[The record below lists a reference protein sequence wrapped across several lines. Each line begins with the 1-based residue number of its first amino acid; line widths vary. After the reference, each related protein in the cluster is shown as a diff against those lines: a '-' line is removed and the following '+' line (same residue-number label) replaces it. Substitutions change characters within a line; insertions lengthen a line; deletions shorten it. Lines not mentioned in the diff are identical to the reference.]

1 VKITFWKGTSLKNMN
16 AWQDVSTK
24 HFPQIT
30 KANDFSQLIGRGVVK
45 IYFVAHHLFKKDLLH

>member
-16 AWQDVSTK
+16 AWQDASTK

-30 KANDFSQLIGRGVVK
+30 KANDFSQLIGQGVVK
-45 IYFVAHHLFKKDLLH
+45 IYFVAHRLF